1 MRSCFLAILKI
12 AVLNKDNSFVMAF
25 LWLVSA
31 VLLWGVFTVTAQAQK
46 PDSFDECLYCIS
58 MNWNR
63 KVLKCKNTTLFFY
76 LGRSKSALYF
86 PKAFILHHNIIWNE
100 ICFS

>member
-25 LWLVSA
+25 LWLVST

-46 PDSFDECLYCIS
+46 PDSLMSACI
-58 MNWNR
+58 
-63 KVLKCKNTTLFFY
+63 VLV
-76 LGRSKSALYF
+76 
-86 PKAFILHHNIIWNE
+86 
-100 ICFS
+100 

>member
-25 LWLVSA
+25 LWLVST

-63 KVLKCKNTTLFFY
+63 KVLKCKNTTLFFFTWVDLNQPY
-76 LGRSKSALYF
+76 TSQKHLF
-86 PKAFILHHNIIWNE
+86 CIIT
-100 ICFS
+100 